1 MEVVSRDVD
10 RGDFGVRYGD
20 ALRVKVSIDVAGDGE
35 AGLGRGGAYQLDDD
49 LVADERLA
57 APVLGDVGEESVL
70 DAVPLA
76 GAGRQMDDRH
86 GEARLVGEALQ
97 LAFPQMNAG
106 AVAAAAIGRDQ
117 ETSRIGIAGLAEP
130 LPPATDA
137 LDGECRRIGVDSD
150 TDPTLVGGDVVDP
163 IGRDLPQSLDF
174 EVVDPDRLRLAL
186 AAQLSTAVLEVAH
199 QFLFLRVDRDR
210 RLAGG
215 ECGLH
220 PGIDILELR
229 IAVGM
234 LRAFAGLA
242 VGLTAIV
249 QLAQ

>member
-1 MEVVSRDVD
+1 MRFLVWFDCIVPLAMEGVALDVD
-10 RGDFGVRYGD
+10 SGQFGFGDFDTAWIAR
-20 ALRVKVSIDVAGDGE
+20 AIEVAGNGE
-35 AGLGRGGAYQLDDD
+35 SFAGRGGGDQLDDD
-49 LVADERLA
+49 LMADERLA
-57 APVLGDVGEESVL
+57 APVLGDVGEQSVL

-106 AVAAAAIGRDQ
+106 AVTAAAIGRDQ
-117 ETSRIGIAGLAEP
+117 ETSRMGIAGLAEP
-130 LPPATDA
+130 PPPATDA

-150 TDPTLVGGDVVDP
+150 TDPTLVGG
-163 IGRDLPQSLDF
+163 

-220 PGIDILELR
+220 PGIDVLELR